1 MFTATK
7 NATASSYRSKGE
19 RRADDK
25 ARRGRDKATAI
36 REGVA

>member
-1 MFTATK
+1 MTETRNPA
-7 NATASSYRSKGE
+7 ASSARSKAE

-36 REGVA
+36 REGI